1 MRKAFDVWNGEV
13 ILVKI
18 TSFFVKIQKEVV
30 RIVISILSSE
40 RDVFER
46 IFEKFP
52 KNS

>member
-1 MRKAFDVWNGEV
+1 MSWKEEV

-40 RDVFER
+40 RDVLER
-46 IFEKFP
+46 IFEKFL
-52 KNS
+52 KNG

>member
-1 MRKAFDVWNGEV
+1 MPWKEEV

-18 TSFFVKIQKEVV
+18 TSFFVKIQKEVA

-40 RDVFER
+40 GDVFEMV
-46 IFEKFP
+46 FEKFP